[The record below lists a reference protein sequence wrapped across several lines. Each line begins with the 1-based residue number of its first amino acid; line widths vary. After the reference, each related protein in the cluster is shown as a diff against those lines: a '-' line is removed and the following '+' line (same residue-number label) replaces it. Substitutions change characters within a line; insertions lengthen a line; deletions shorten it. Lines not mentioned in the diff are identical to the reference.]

1 MKIPLT
7 YNVRNLRVRKITTLM
22 TALGAA
28 LTVAV
33 LVSVL
38 ALVQGLRTSFQVTG
52 NPHHLLVMRKA
63 ATSELVSVITRENF
77 QDILS
82 QQDIAR
88 DKDGK
93 PLASL
98 EMITVV
104 NLELPAGKDMNVNL
118 RGITPMGWEMR
129 DQVHLVAGRT
139 FQSGKREI
147 VVGRSIAEKS
157 PAAHL
162 GGRLEFGRGIW
173 DVVGIMDGGRSTFN
187 SEIFC
192 DLNQVSSDYQ
202 RHDYLSSAL
211 VEAKPGRMDALAHNI
226 EDDRRL
232 NVLVKPEQQYY
243 ADQMGNAKPVQ
254 FMGTFVA
261 IIMAVG
267 SAFAAMNTMYA
278 AVARRSAEIGTLR
291 VLGFSRSSVL
301 VSFLLESVLISL
313 IGGLVGCLLTL
324 PLNNMETGMGSFT
337 TWSQL
342 SFNFH
347 VTPQIMAWGVLF
359 ASMIGALGG
368 FLPARNAANKQIIAA
383 LKAR

>member
-1 MKIPLT
+1 MKIPIS
-7 YNVRNLRVRKITTLM
+7 YNVRNLRVRKTTTLM

-33 LVSVL
+33 MVSVL
-38 ALVQGLRTSFQVTG
+38 ALVQGLRTSFEVTG
-52 NPHHLLVMRKA
+52 NPSHLLVMRKS
-63 ATSELVSVITRENF
+63 ATSELVSLVSRENF

-82 QQDIAR
+82 HQGIAR
-88 DKDGK
+88 DKQGR

-104 NLELPAGKDMNVNL
+104 NLDLHGGKDMNVNL
-118 RGITPMGWEMR
+118 RGLTPVGWEMR
-129 DQVHLVAGRT
+129 DQVHLISGRM
-139 FQSGKREI
+139 FQPGRREI
-147 VVGRSIAEKS
+147 VVGRSIADKC

-162 GGRLEFGRGIW
+162 GGHLELGRGSW
-173 DVVGIMDGGRSTFN
+173 EVVGIMDGGRSTFN

-211 VEAKPGRMDALAHNI
+211 VAAEPGQLDALAHSI

-232 NVLVKPEQQYY
+232 NVFVKPERQYY
-243 ADQMGNAKPVQ
+243 AEQMGSAKPVQ

-291 VLGFSRSSVL
+291 VLGFSRTSVL
-301 VSFLLESVLISL
+301 ASFLLESVLISV

-324 PLNNMETGMGSFT
+324 PLNNIETGIGSFT

-347 VTPQIMAWGVLF
+347 VTPQIMIWGVVF

-368 FLPARNAANKQIIAA
+368 FLPARNAAKKQIILA

>member
-1 MKIPLT
+1 MKIPIT
-7 YNVRNLRVRKITTLM
+7 YNVRNLRVRRVSTLM

-33 LVSVL
+33 MVSVL
-38 ALVQGLRTSFQVTG
+38 ALVQGLRTSFEVTG
-52 NPHHLLVMRKA
+52 NPTHLLVLRKG
-63 ATSELVSVITRENF
+63 ATSELVSVISRENF

-82 QQDIAR
+82 HAGIAR
-88 DKDGK
+88 DSEGR

-98 EMITVV
+98 EMVTVV
-104 NLELPAGKDMNVNL
+104 NLELPGGKDMNVNL
-118 RGITPMGWEMR
+118 RGLEPVGWKMR
-129 DQVHLVAGRT
+129 DQVHLYMGRM
-139 FQSGKREI
+139 FEPGKREL
-147 VVGRSIAEKS
+147 VVGRSVAQKC
-157 PAAHL
+157 PAARL
-162 GGRLEFGRGIW
+162 GGHLRFGRGTW
-173 DVVGIMDGGRSTFN
+173 EVVGVMDGGRSTFN
-187 SEIFC
+187 SDIFA

-202 RHDYLSSAL
+202 RHDFLSSAL
-211 VEAKPGRMDALAHNI
+211 VQAEPGGMNTLAHAI

-232 NVLVKPEQQYY
+232 NVLVKPERQYY
-243 ADQMGNAKPVQ
+243 EEQMGNARPVQ

-301 VSFLLESVLISL
+301 ASFLLESVLISL
-313 IGGLVGCLLTL
+313 IGGAIGCLLTL
-324 PLNNMETGMGSFT
+324 PLNNIETGIGSFT

-347 VTPQIMAWGVLF
+347 VTPQIMLAGVIF
-359 ASMIGALGG
+359 ASVIGAIGG
-368 FLPARNAANKQIIAA
+368 LLPARNAANKQIIAA

>member
-1 MKIPLT
+1 MKIPLS
-7 YNVRNLRVRKITTLM
+7 YNVRNLRVRKVTTLM

-38 ALVQGLRTSFQVTG
+38 ALVQGLRTSFEVTG
-52 NPHHLLVMRKA
+52 NPQHLLVMRKA
-63 ATSELVSVITRENF
+63 ATSELVSVVSRENF

-82 QQDIAR
+82 HQGIAR
-88 DKDGK
+88 DAQSR

-98 EMITVV
+98 EMVTVV
-104 NLELPAGKDMNVNL
+104 NLELPGGRDMNVNL
-118 RGITPMGWEMR
+118 RGLTPVGWAMR
-129 DQVHLVAGRT
+129 DQVHLIQGRMFET
-139 FQSGKREI
+139 GRREV
-147 VVGRSIAEKS
+147 VVGRSIAEKCS
-157 PAAHL
+157 GAHL
-162 GGRLEFGRGIW
+162 GGHLEFGRGTW
-173 DVVGIMDGGRSTFN
+173 EVVGIMDGGRSTFN

-211 VEAKPGRMDALAHNI
+211 IQAEPGQMDRLAHDI

-232 NVLVKPEQQYY
+232 NVFVKPERQYY
-243 ADQMGNAKPVQ
+243 AEQMGNAKPVQ

-301 VSFLLESVLISL
+301 ASFLLESVLISL
-313 IGGLVGCLLTL
+313 IGGIVGCLLTL
-324 PLNNMETGMGSFT
+324 PLDHVQTAIGSNT
-337 TWSQL
+337 TYSQL

-347 VTPQIMAWGVLF
+347 VTFQIMAWGVLF
-359 ASMIGALGG
+359 ASMIGAIGG
-368 FLPARNAANKQIIAA
+368 FLPARNAAKKQIIAA

>member
-7 YNVRNLRVRKITTLM
+7 YNVRNLRIRKVTTTM

-33 LVSVL
+33 MVSVL
-38 ALVQGLRTSFQVTG
+38 ALVQGLRTSFEVTG
-52 NPHHLLVMRKA
+52 NPQHLLVLRKGS
-63 ATSELVSVITRENF
+63 TSELVSLISRENF

-82 QQDIAR
+82 HASIAR
-88 DKDGK
+88 DRAGR

-98 EMITVV
+98 EMVTVV
-104 NLELPAGKDMNVNL
+104 NIELPGGRDMNVNL
-118 RGITPMGWEMR
+118 RGITPSGWEIR
-129 DQVHLVAGRT
+129 DQVHLAVGRM
-139 FQSGKREI
+139 FQPGRREV
-147 VVGRSIAEKS
+147 VVGKALADKA
-157 PAAHL
+157 PAARL
-162 GGRLEFGRGIW
+162 GGHLEFGRGIW
-173 DVVGIMDGGRSTFN
+173 QVVGIMDGGRSTFN

-192 DLNQVSSDYQ
+192 DLNQASSDYQ
-202 RHDYLSSAL
+202 RANFLSSAL
-211 VEAKPGRMDALAHNI
+211 LQAEPGRLTELAHSI

-232 NVLVKPEQQYY
+232 NVVVEPEAQYY
-243 ADQMGNAKPVQ
+243 AEQMGNARPVQ

-291 VLGFSRSSVL
+291 VLGFSRRSVL
-301 VSFLLESVLISL
+301 ASFLLESVLISL
-313 IGGLVGCLLTL
+313 IGGVIGCLLTL
-324 PLNNMETGMGSFT
+324 PLNNIETGIGSFS

-347 VTPQIMAWGVLF
+347 VTPRIMATGLLF
-359 ASMIGALGG
+359 ASVIGAIGG
-368 FLPARNAANKQIIAA
+368 FLPARTAAKKQIIAA